1 MYKRILLKLSGEAL
15 SDSSSSPLSPKKLQD
30 VALEIK
36 KVYDLGVEICIVV
49 GGGNIY
55 RGKMGV
61 DLGMARATG
70 DSMGMLATVLNALAV
85 SNALESVGV
94 PSCVMTSISMI
105 QIAEP
110 FTRSKALSHLRDK
123 KVVIFGGGTGNPYF
137 STDTCSALR
146 ALETN
151 CDAILMAK
159 NGVDGVYN
167 ADPRKNKNAE
177 KFEEISYHEV
187 ISRNLQVMDQ
197 TAVSLCMENHVPLIV
212 FNMNEPG
219 NILKAALQEKIGTT
233 IK

>member
-1 MYKRILLKLSGEAL
+1 MYKRVLIKLSGEAL
-15 SDSSSSPLSPKKLQD
+15 SEKNGSPLAPSKLHE

-36 KVYDLGVEICIVV
+36 KIHDLGVEIGIVV

-61 DLGMARATG
+61 ELGMNRATG
-70 DSMGMLATVLNALAV
+70 DSMGMLATVLNALAI
-85 SNALESVGV
+85 SNSLEAVGVESV
-94 PSCVMTSISMI
+94 VMTSISMI

-110 FTRSKALSHLRDK
+110 FTRNKAISNLKAK
-123 KVVIFGGGTGNPYF
+123 KVVVYGGGTGNPYF

-159 NGVDGVYN
+159 NGVNGVYDS
-167 ADPRKNKNAE
+167 DPKTNEHAKM
-177 KFEEISYHEV
+177 FDEISYLDV
-187 ISRNLQVMDQ
+187 ISKNLKVMDH
-197 TAVSLCMENHVPLIV
+197 TAVTLCEENKMPIVV
-212 FNMNEPG
+212 FNMNEKG
-219 NILKAALQEKIGTT
+219 NIILAVEGKKIGTT

>member
-15 SDSSSSPLSPKKLQD
+15 SDNNGSPLSQKKLQD
-30 VALEIK
+30 VAMEIK

-55 RGKMGV
+55 RGKMGTE
-61 DLGMARATG
+61 LQIARPVG
-70 DSMGMLATVLNALAV
+70 DSMGMLATVFNALAIFN
-85 SNALESVGV
+85 SLEMVGV
-94 PSCVMTSISMI
+94 PSCVMTSIPMV

-110 FTRSKALSHLRDK
+110 FNRFNALEHLKNK

-151 CDAILMAK
+151 CEAILMAK
-159 NGVDGVYN
+159 NGVDGVYS
-167 ADPRKNKNAE
+167 ADPRVVKDAK
-177 KFEEISYHEV
+177 KYDEITYLEM
-187 ISRNLQVMDQ
+187 ISQNLQVMDQ
-197 TAVSLCMENHVPLIV
+197 TAVSLCMENHMPLVV

-219 NILKAALQEKIGTT
+219 NIVKATRQEKIGTT